1 MKQSQIHPF
10 SHNRYYFK
18 YSSYSSM
25 SSLKLNPL
33 TSEEKDI
40 IIDKGTEYPGTGE
53 YLSEKRA

>member
-1 MKQSQIHPF
+1 MVLGLGI
-10 SHNRYYFK
+10 
-18 YSSYSSM
+18 SSYSSM
-25 SSLKLNPL
+25 SSLKLHPL